1 MKNAFTNNRILLK
14 SLYCA
19 IIDKAFNFSPVFLQT
34 VSMWSFI
41 IKFHGK
47 SFAHLLLSIIRFS
60 TIKLTVWSTTDKVTF
75 FWVSFHLVISN
86 PLKKYFWR
94 ILQFQNNIFHIHI
107 LYCMVFYHLHN
118 LQNQCHPW
126 WKTNHI
132 KIFWIKETLK
142 LISGEIRIKFLPKRC
157 MLHLFWFFVCGLPKS
172 CTNVSES
179 ALNPY
184 AFNFAIK
191 RSYERQSKALE
202 RSVSSAQNLFWLSNA
217 NFHFSGIDKK
227 LFKNRTEIL
236 KRMAQSI

>member
-41 IKFHGK
+41 IKFHAK

-60 TIKLTVWSTTDKVTF
+60 TIKLTVSSTTDKVTF
-75 FWVSFHLVISN
+75 FWVSFHFVISN
-86 PLKKYFWR
+86 PLKKYFWW

-118 LQNQCHPW
+118 LQNQCHLW

-132 KIFWIKETLK
+132 KIW
-142 LISGEIRIKFLPKRC
+142 
-157 MLHLFWFFVCGLPKS
+157 FWFFVCGLPKS

-179 ALNPY
+179 IRMHL
-184 AFNFAIK
+184 
-191 RSYERQSKALE
+191 
-202 RSVSSAQNLFWLSNA
+202 
-217 NFHFSGIDKK
+217 
-227 LFKNRTEIL
+227 IL
-236 KRMAQSI
+236 KLRDHVRGNQKPWKDP